1 MKKYSW
7 FLIFLLCT
15 CFLNAAKNN
24 WNIYLNFPNEKKQLI
39 ENVDFTKISNFST
52 TKKIHNY
59 TVSLNIKKQDGYWIY
74 RVDVSPKNL
83 PTNCFISL
91 SKNYSGEETPY
102 CFYGRVKESTI
113 FRQSPHEPADH
124 EMTGLVMQPVPMVG
138 IKKGNNFEIA
148 LSNSPV
154 FYDNYTTQTF
164 NLKRKFVSL
173 ATGDNGT
180 VFNQNAE
187 EIYIDSLKRRGT
199 KKYIVEPHFFNVD
212 TKNSHHLDG
221 VFFTSAENEIG
232 KLRERVNEIIAG
244 NWSDGKI
251 TDLLGSTVFST
262 SYMNLRVNETKKSK
276 FWVIP
281 AIEYANKQY
290 TRDAFWISMVLPDTF
305 SLSCYENEAENNE
318 KFTGAERQIFTIVW
332 AYRNYLKGLP
342 VDTSNVRKI
351 LRIVE
356 KKAPGGYYSG
366 FGPSRKAGCWQGWAD
381 NLAFDET
388 DAISNNQGL
397 YVVALKC
404 AEKMG
409 VKPQSSITQALKNY
423 QDMYQPR
430 IKGFAISKEKDSI
443 LCVDALMG
451 DLLAQ
456 VYLGER
462 LLPEKS
468 VLSHYETMKRFAKT
482 KVGFKTFCNPDGSYL
497 KPEQYNSKKYTAAV
511 DKIENGL
518 YQFGGSWYL
527 YDMQMLMDAYL
538 AGASDAEDLMI
549 WRTKL
554 EFEKGN
560 TTHEYINT
568 TTGQPSK
575 PNMGWNAGIYGLWNE
590 LIKQGKATDRFF
602 KEVDKLK

>member
-1 MKKYSW
+1 MKRYIWFFIFALHIGSIYS
-7 FLIFLLCT
+7 
-15 CFLNAAKNN
+15 AKNS
-24 WNIYLNFPNEKKQLI
+24 WNLYLNFPNGEKQLI
-39 ENVDFTKISNFST
+39 DRFDFTKINEYSIK
-52 TKKIHNY
+52 KKIQNY
-59 TVSLNIKKQDGYWIY
+59 TVFLDVKKQDGYWAY
-74 RVDVSPKNL
+74 SVDVSSENTTL
-83 PTNCFISL
+83 DCYISL
-91 SKNYSGEETPY
+91 SKNYSKKETPF
-102 CFYGRVKESTI
+102 CFNGQVKESTI

-124 EMTGLVMQPVPMVG
+124 EMTGLVMQPIPMVG
-138 IKKGNNFEIA
+138 IKNGNNYEIA
-148 LSNSPV
+148 ISNSPV
-154 FYDNYTTQTF
+154 FYNNYTTQTVD
-164 NLKRKFVSL
+164 LQKKFVSL
-173 ATGDNGT
+173 ASGDNGALFDQKGK
-180 VFNQNAE
+180 VV
-187 EIYIDSLKRRGT
+187 YVDSLKRKGT
-199 KKYIVEPHFFNVD
+199 KKYIVEPHFAKVD
-212 TKNSHHLDG
+212 SNNAHRMDG
-221 VFFTSAENEIG
+221 IFVLSSEQEIG
-232 KLRERVNEIIAG
+232 KLRERVNEIIAKH
-244 NWSDGKI
+244 WSKGKI

-262 SYMNLRVNETKKSK
+262 SYMNLRVNETAKSK
-276 FWVIP
+276 YWVIP

-290 TRDAFWISMVLPDTF
+290 TRDAFWISMVLPDDF
-305 SLSCYENEAENNE
+305 SLSCYENEAANDV

-332 AYRNYLKGLP
+332 AYRNFIKGLP
-342 VDTSNVRKI
+342 VDTSNVRKM

-356 KKAPGGYYSG
+356 KKAPNGYYSG

-409 VKPQSSITQALKNY
+409 IQPLVSVLQALNNY
-423 QDMYQPR
+423 QNMYRP
-430 IKGFAISKEKDSI
+430 KMNGFAISNEKDTV

-462 LLPEKS
+462 LLPKET
-468 VLSHYETMKRFAKT
+468 VLAHYETMQKYAKT

-497 KPEQYNSKKYTAAV
+497 KPEQYNSRKYKAAV
-511 DKIENGL
+511 DKIEEGL

-538 AGASDAEDLMI
+538 AGATDAEDLMI

-568 TTGQPSK
+568 TTGSPYK
-575 PNMGWNAGIYGLWNE
+575 PNMGWNAGVYGLWSE

-602 KEVDKLK
+602 KEIDKLK